1 MPAAAACW
9 DPSRV
14 SSAAVTSL
22 RVSPRERL
30 LELLRSRSLRTGDF
44 VLSSGKRSTFYVD
57 CRLTTMYAEGFA
69 LVGTLGLD
77 AIRAQGWTGDAVGG
91 LTLGADPVAY
101 AIAAASLDR
110 PPVLNAF
117 TVRKA
122 PKTHGTGKR
131 IEGCFASGAR
141 VIVVEDAITT
151 GGSALD
157 AIGAVRAEGGI
168 VAGVLAVIDRDEG
181 GREAI
186 AAAGVPVHALVV
198 AGELL
203 RSA

>member
-1 MPAAAACW
+1 
-9 DPSRV
+9 
-14 SSAAVTSL
+14 VTARS
-22 RVSPRERL
+22 RL

-69 LVGTLGLD
+69 LVGALGLA
-77 AIRAQGWTGDAVGG
+77 AIRELGWAAESVGG

-101 AIAAASLDR
+101 AIAAASLHQ

-122 PKTHGTGKR
+122 PKTHGTAKR
-131 IEGCFASGAR
+131 IEGCFTAGAR
-141 VIVVEDAITT
+141 VIVIEDAITT

-157 AIGAVRAEGGI
+157 AIAAVRAEGGE
-168 VAGVLAVIDRDEG
+168 VVGVLAVIDRDEG
-181 GREAI
+181 GTEAI
-186 AAAGVPVHALVV
+186 AAAGAPVHALVK

-203 RSA
+203 RGP